1 MRALLSTFSWQ
12 ELRHHPWRNAAAV
25 VAVMLGVALAF
36 SVHLINA
43 SALDEFSSAVRSVN
57 GQPDLELRASQGS
70 FDEALFAR
78 VVRDPRVALASPVVE
93 INTLA
98 LAPALAAPL
107 PIRVIGVDALA
118 LPAIAPALMPRP
130 AAGAPRFALFAPGR
144 VFLNA
149 AARTALGD
157 VATIELK
164 DGATQHRV
172 QIAGSVAA
180 GGAALAV
187 MDIGAAQ
194 DLFQRGGRLT
204 RIDLRLTAGTDRGAF
219 VQSLQQ
225 SPGWP
230 AAVQIAEPGDAAQRV
245 SNLSR
250 AYRVN
255 LTVLALVALFT
266 GAFLVFSVLALSVTK
281 RAQQFALLGVLG
293 LTPKQRLRLVLVESL
308 VLGLVGS
315 LAGIALG
322 TALAAFALRVL
333 GGDLGG
339 GYFAGAAPSLQWSTT
354 AAVVYGTLGMLAA
367 MVGGWY
373 PARAAQALPEAQTLK
388 GLGAAPAASGRHW
401 IAILLIAFGTLLAA
415 APAVFGMPIAAYLSV
430 GLLLV
435 GGITGLP
442 GLIAL
447 VYDRL
452 APRVARRL
460 LPLLAVERARR
471 MRGTAAVA
479 VSGVVASLSL
489 AVALTVMVASFRDSV
504 TRWLD
509 VVLPADLYLRAAN
522 VGASSGPSDTGA
534 FAPALVQAIAQVP
547 GVARVGTVR
556 ARPVSL
562 MSTQPPVMLLARSFD
577 GEASQ
582 SLPLMGDALPVPAGQ
597 IGIYVSEAMVDLYG
611 ARPGTVFAPLSK
623 AFGTPA
629 AGMTQP
635 TVFFVAGVWRD
646 YVRQFGSIVLDARDF
661 ERLTGDRSV
670 NDVSLWLAAGATEA
684 QVQQAIRAL
693 IAQQQPAG
701 GAVEFASVGQLRATS
716 LRIFDRSFA
725 VTYWLQ
731 AVAIAI
737 GLFGVAASFSAQVL
751 ARRKEFGLLAHL
763 GFTRR
768 QVLAVVAG
776 EGAAW
781 TVIGAFAGLAL
792 GLAVSVVLV
801 KVVNPQSFHWT
812 MDMLVPWGRL
822 LALCA
827 AVVAAGTITAWLA
840 GRAAAGRD
848 AVMAV
853 KEDW

>member
-12 ELRHHPWRNAAAV
+12 ELRHHPWRNAAAM

-57 GQPDLELRASQGS
+57 GQPDLELRAAQGG

-78 VVRDPRVALASPVVE
+78 VARDPRVALASPIIE
-93 INTLA
+93 ISTVA
-98 LAPALAAPL
+98 LTPDLAAPL
-107 PIRVIGVDALA
+107 PIRMIGVDALA
-118 LPAIAPALMPRP
+118 LPTIAPALMPRP
-130 AAGAPRFALFAPGR
+130 ADGAARFALFAPGQ

-157 VATIELK
+157 AAALELR
-164 DGATQHRV
+164 DGATRHRV
-172 QIAGSVAA
+172 QVAGSVAA

-194 DLFQRGGRLT
+194 DLFGRGGQLT
-204 RIDLRLTAGTDRGAF
+204 RIDLRLAAGTDRAAF
-219 VQSLQQ
+219 VRSLQQ

-266 GAFLVFSVLALSVTK
+266 GAFLVFSVLALSVAK

-293 LTPKQRLRLVLVESL
+293 LTPKQRLRLVLAESL
-308 VLGLVGS
+308 VLGTAGS

-322 TALAAFALRVL
+322 TALAALALRVL

-339 GYFAGAAPSLQWSTT
+339 GYFAGAAPTLQWSTT
-354 AAVVYGTLGMLAA
+354 AAAVYGALGVAAA

-388 GLGAAPAASGRHW
+388 GLGAAPAGAGRHG
-401 IAILLIAFGTLLAA
+401 IAVAMVLAGAGLATAPPVFGIPLAA
-415 APAVFGMPIAAYLSV
+415 YFSV

-452 APRVARRL
+452 APTVSERL

-509 VVLPADLYLRAAN
+509 VVLPADLYLRAA
-522 VGASSGPSDTGA
+522 GASNAGDAGSFTPG
-534 FAPALVQAIAQVP
+534 LVQAIAQVP

-562 MSTQPPVMLLARSFD
+562 APTQPAVMLLARSFD
-577 GEASQ
+577 GEPSQ
-582 SLPLMGDALPVPAGQ
+582 ALPLVGEALPVPAGQ

-611 ARPGTVFAPLSK
+611 AKPGTAFAPLSK
-623 AFGTPA
+623 AFGPGT
-629 AGMTQP
+629 
-635 TVFFVAGVWRD
+635 FFVAGVWRD
-646 YVRQFGSIVLDARDF
+646 YVRQFGSVVLDARDF

-670 NDVSLWLAAGATEA
+670 NDVSIWLTPGAAEA
-684 QVQQAIRAL
+684 PVQQAVRAL
-693 IAQQQPAG
+693 VVAQQSGGDAAG
-701 GAVEFASVGQLRATS
+701 GNGNAIEFASVGQLRATS

-737 GLFGVAASFSAQVL
+737 GLFGIAASFSAQVL
-751 ARRKEFGLLAHL
+751 ARRKEFGLLTHL

-781 TVIGAFAGLAL
+781 TAIGAVAGLAL

-812 MDMLVPWGRL
+812 MEMLVPWGRL

-827 AVVAAGTITAWLA
+827 AVVAAGTVTAWLA